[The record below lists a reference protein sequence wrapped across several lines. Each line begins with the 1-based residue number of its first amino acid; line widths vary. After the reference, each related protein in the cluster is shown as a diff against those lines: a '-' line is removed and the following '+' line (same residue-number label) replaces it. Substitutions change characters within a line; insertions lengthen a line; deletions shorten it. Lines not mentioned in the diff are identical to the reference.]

1 MKNQNLI
8 DAVESKEL
16 EEAFREETLAIVKQK
31 SFVDPKDD
39 NSSIKKFLNKQNDD
53 ATDKVEA

>member
-16 EEAFREETLAIVKQK
+16 EEAFRETLAIVKQK